1 MSATSRVRLDYRP
14 RKVFLPYH
22 RRKQRWAVIVAH
34 RRCGKTVACIND
46 MIRKAAT
53 LERPNGRF
61 SYVAPYMT
69 QAKETAWDYLKR
81 YSQPIAAA
89 NVEAKVDRIDENLPQ

>member
-1 MSATSRVRLDYRP
+1 MTTTPRVRLDYRP

-22 RRKQRWAVIVAH
+22 QRRERWAVIVAH

-46 MIRKAAT
+46 MIRRAAT
-53 LERPNGRF
+53 LEKPNGRF
-61 SYVAPYMT
+61 SYVAPFMT

-81 YSQPIAAA
+81 YSLPIAAA
-89 NVEAKVDRIDENLPQ
+89 NVEAKLDRIEESLP

>member
-1 MSATSRVRLDYRP
+1 MSAPPRVRLEYRP

-22 RRKQRWAVIVAH
+22 RRSERWAVIVAH

-53 LERPNGRF
+53 LDRPNGRF

-81 YSQPIAAA
+81 YAAPITAT
-89 NVEAKVDRIDENLPQ
+89 NVEAKVDRLEGRFP